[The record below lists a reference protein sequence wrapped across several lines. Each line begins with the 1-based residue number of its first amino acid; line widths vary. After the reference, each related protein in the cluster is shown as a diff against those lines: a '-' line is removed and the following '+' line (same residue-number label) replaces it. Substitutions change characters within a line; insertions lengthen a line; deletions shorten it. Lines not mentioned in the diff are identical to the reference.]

1 MSESAAVLPAAPPAA
16 PPARRQLTPA
26 LVTHRVLSLLRA
38 RWYLRGAALGGRVYS
53 MGRLLVSGARHMRV
67 DHRVFFLAGMLPT
80 ELRCAGGGRLE
91 IGESSGFNYGVSL
104 VAAELIRIGE
114 RCNFGSMVRVRDDD
128 GLRRAP
134 VSIGNDVWIAHG
146 AMVEPGVHVGDGAV
160 ISAGSVV
167 TSDVPARMLA
177 AGNPARCIPL
187 RPRPGVPDGGDGPKT
202 PA

>member
-1 MSESAAVLPAAPPAA
+1 VSEGAAVLPAAPQT
-16 PPARRQLTPA
+16 RRQLTPA
-26 LVTHRVLSLLRA
+26 LVTNRVLSLLRA
-38 RWYLRGAALGGRVYS
+38 RWYLRGASFSGRVYS
-53 MGRLLVSGARHMRV
+53 MGRLLVSGARNMRV
-67 DHRVFFLAGMLPT
+67 GHRVFFLRGMLRT
-80 ELRCAGGGRLE
+80 ELRCLEEGRLE

-134 VSIGNDVWIAHG
+134 VTIGNDVWIAHG
-146 AMVEPGVHVGDGAV
+146 AIVEPGVNIGDGAV

-187 RPRPGVPDGGDGPKT
+187 RPRVADGADHPKGS
-202 PA
+202 A